1 MFKNIS
7 ITSKIFGGFGIVL
20 LLLLFVGV
28 VASLNLH
35 WGSESFT
42 RYRSIA
48 LQTNQAGLIQ
58 AELLN
63 LRLSVAGFLIKP
75 SVETTSKVEE
85 EVNKTHEMIV
95 HLNDLVHS
103 DEKKGVIRRALDDL
117 QDYEEAFK
125 DVAKLQT
132 RRDEIVRDKMNP
144 AGSEMER
151 KLTEIAESAYEANDV
166 VAAHSAGV
174 VQRSML
180 LMRLSAIRFLENND
194 KSAFDQVLANSA
206 VMQREERELRS
217 VLEDPRRMQMAD
229 DVVDLHRNY
238 ESAVRDVFEAINARN
253 MVVAD
258 KLDAIGFRLA
268 EDMEELKLSVKKEQ
282 DVLGPHA
289 SAAMETAALL
299 TVVIAAT
306 SLVVGIISAWVIG
319 RGISR
324 PVLAITAAMKAL
336 AGGDKAVAI
345 PGVERRDEMG
355 AMAATVQVFKD
366 NMIRADELAAR
377 EAHETRLRE
386 ERGRLIEQLTHNFDA
401 GVSELLS
408 AVAGAS
414 TEMESTAHSMSGIA
428 TDTMHRATA
437 VASAAEQASANVQ
450 TVATATEELSSSIQ
464 EISRQVSQSAQ
475 IAKRAVDQAQQ
486 TDSQI
491 QGLALAAQ
499 RIGEVVRLIS
509 DIAAQTNLLA
519 LNATIEAARAGAAGR
534 GFAVVASEVKDL
546 ASQTAKATEEISQ
559 QISSIQQETSGAV
572 SAIQL
577 ISTTISEINEIAAG
591 IASAVEEQ
599 TAATREI
606 ARNVEQ
612 AATGTEQV
620 TSNIL
625 EVTRAASE
633 TGSAATQVTA
643 TAGELS
649 SKSERLKAQVE
660 RFLTDVRAA

>member
-1 MFKNIS
+1 MIS
-7 ITSKIFGGFGIVL
+7 TI
-20 LLLLFVGV
+20 
-28 VASLNLH
+28 ASLNLVS
-35 WGSESFT
+35 GNESFS

-48 LQTNQAGLIQ
+48 RQTNQAGLIQ
-58 AELLN
+58 AELLTMRISVKNFLLQPSTETVLKVKEDAGQARN
-63 LRLSVAGFLIKP
+63 LALELD
-75 SVETTSKVEE
+75 EL
-85 EVNKTHEMIV
+85 VN
-95 HLNDLVHS
+95 S
-103 DEKKGVIRRALDDL
+103 PEKKQVARQAVEDL
-117 QDYEEAFK
+117 QQYLVAF
-125 DVAKLQT
+125 DNVTQLQGQ
-132 RRDEIVRDKMNP
+132 RDDIVRNSMDT
-144 AGSEMER
+144 AGAEMER
-151 KLTEIAESAYEANDV
+151 KLSEIAQSAYEDNDV
-166 VAAHSAGV
+166 VAAYYAGI

-180 LMRLSAIRFLENND
+180 LMRLSAIRFLETND
-194 KSAFDQVLANSA
+194 RTAFERVLTNSST
-206 VMQREERELRS
+206 MQQNERELKAS
-217 VLEDPRRMQMAD
+217 LQDPRRVQLASE
-229 DVVDLHRNY
+229 VSELHRQY
-238 ESAVRDVFEAINARN
+238 EAAVPAVFDTINARN
-253 MVVAD
+253 AVIKD
-258 KLDAIGFRLA
+258 KLDATGVKMSA
-268 EDMEELKLSVKKEQ
+268 AMEELKLSVKKEQ
-282 DVLGPHA
+282 DVLGPQA
-289 SAAMETAALL
+289 SAAMDTAVFL
-299 TVVIAAT
+299 TIGIAAG
-306 SLVVGIISAWVIG
+306 SLLIGITSAWVIG

-336 AGGDKAVAI
+336 AGGDKSIAI

-355 AMAATVQVFKD
+355 SMAGAVQVFKD

-450 TVATATEELSSSIQ
+450 TVATATEELSSSIP

>member
-1 MFKNIS
+1 MFKHIS
-7 ITSKIFGGFGIVL
+7 ITMKILSGFGFVLVL
-20 LLLLFVGV
+20 LLFISVI
-28 VASLNLH
+28 ASMNLH
-35 WGSESFT
+35 SGNENFT
-42 RYRSIA
+42 KYRSIA
-48 LQTNQAGLIQ
+48 LETNQAGLIQ
-58 AELLN
+58 AELLTM
-63 LRLSVAGFLIKP
+63 RISVKNFLLQP
-75 SVETTSKVEE
+75 SSDTALKVKEE
-85 EVNKTHEMIV
+85 AEKTHEMIV
-95 HLNDLVHS
+95 
-103 DEKKGVIRRALDDL
+103 RLDDL
-117 QDYEEAFK
+117 VRSEDKKEFVRRAIEDLREYEDAFEE
-125 DVAKLQT
+125 VRKLQT
-132 RRDEIVRDKMNP
+132 LRDEIVRDRMNP
-144 AGSEMER
+144 AGSELEQ
-151 KLTEIAESAYEANDV
+151 KLLEISETAYEANDIA
-166 VAAHSAGV
+166 AAHRAGV
-174 VQRSML
+174 VERSML
-180 LMRLSAIRFLENND
+180 LMRLSAIRFLETND
-194 KSAFDQVLANSA
+194 KSAFDRVLANSS
-206 VMQREERELRS
+206 VMQREERALRS
-217 VLEDPRRMQMAD
+217 ILEDPRRMQLAD
-229 DVVDLHRNY
+229 DVIDLHRNY
-238 ESAVRDVFEAINARN
+238 VSAVRDVFETINARN
-253 MVVAD
+253 TVVAD
-258 KLDAIGFRLA
+258 KLDVIGFRLA

-282 DVLGPHA
+282 DVLGPQA
-289 SAAMETAALL
+289 SAAMETAARM
-299 TVVIAAT
+299 TVAIAAG
-306 SLVVGIISAWVIG
+306 SLLIGIISAWVIG

-324 PVLAITAAMKAL
+324 PVLAITAAMKAP
-336 AGGDKAVAI
+336 AGGDKSVVI

-386 ERGRLIEQLTHNFDA
+386 ERGRLIEQLTLNFDA

-546 ASQTAKATEEISQ
+546 ASQTAKATEDIGK

-577 ISTTISEINEIAAG
+577 IGATISEINEIAAG